1 MKGKEN
7 DNLIRVLFLQVRAGG
22 YMSRI
27 KISACYIVKN
37 EGENLVRSIRSLAG
51 QVDELVVVDTGST
64 DDTRQLARQ
73 MGARVYE
80 YQWQDDF
87 AAARNYALART
98 QGDWLVLLDA
108 DEYFTEQTAGNLR
121 RLLESTGAECN
132 GYLVQIV
139 NYDADKGEVQDRFYQ
154 LRLARR
160 QPGLAYQGII
170 HERLLVHGT
179 DLDGIKLVKKNVLEI
194 IHTGYRQGIAVAK
207 NQRNLQ
213 LLHKAMAA
221 GQSEEE
227 LSQYLCISYA
237 EQGEWERALYYGWLN
252 IRQGRRMITYGSQC
266 HRILMEYYAKQ
277 PGLEAAAKRLE
288 LCRLAVEQFP
298 ELPDFHGEYSECLFF
313 WQRYREAAEE
323 MGTALALWEKYDGME
338 PCLLQES
345 HIAMMQKRRGLFEE
359 KAAAAARL
367 RLTACLICRNE
378 AANIQAWLDN
388 VSGFADEIIV
398 VDTGS
403 TDGTGD
409 ILAADGIAYYAY
421 SWQGDFGAAKNFALE
436 KVSGDWLVF
445 LDADEAFQYPA
456 SVRGS
461 ICHLLAQQAGCEA
474 VAVPLYNI
482 DADNNGNIINTNQV
496 VRIFQNKPYLRYEGE
511 VHEQLVDIYQKER
524 QLCTCYGGKLLSVY
538 HTGYSA
544 GVIQQ
549 KLARNLQLLLKA
561 IGEGEEAER
570 YYGSLAACYFGRGQY
585 QQALDYALLA
595 TSSPYQ
601 SQANQG
607 DCYWVALE
615 AMEALGYAYED
626 MLAVAEAARQLLP
639 DLPDFW
645 GYKGYCLA
653 RQGHWPAGRQLLEK
667 AFSLYEAGKKQYTFA
682 GASHFVQLEL
692 QFSTYLAECYFHLG
706 EWLISREL
714 YLKVLGRNKWY
725 VEAITGYLDTGAE
738 PDTLYSLYQP
748 DERQQLER
756 LLYLHGF
763 RQEKDKGQEN
773 IRSKMTVLAENI
785 QFLFVSLLA
794 GRPDFSS
801 VLVREQLR
809 LLPEGLQKII
819 YLYHGRGEAGQVITG
834 DDYNSMKAA
843 VNLWGTDEM
852 IAGYAALAEKLA
864 R

>member
-1 MKGKEN
+1 
-7 DNLIRVLFLQVRAGG
+7 
-22 YMSRI
+22 MSRM

-37 EGENLVRSIRSLAG
+37 EGENLVRSIRSLAS

-73 MGARVYE
+73 LGARVYE

-87 AAARNYALART
+87 AAARNYALVRA

-121 RLLESTGAECN
+121 RLVESAGADCN

-160 QPGLAYQGII
+160 QPGLAYQGFV
-170 HERLLVHGT
+170 HERLLVNGAV
-179 DLDGIKLVKKNVLEI
+179 LEGLKFVKKDVLEI
-194 IHTGYRQGIAVAK
+194 IHTGYRQGIAAAK
-207 NQRNLQ
+207 NKRNLQ
-213 LLHKAMAA
+213 LLQKAIAA

-227 LSQYLCISYA
+227 LSRYLCTGYA
-237 EQGEWERALYYGWLN
+237 DLGDWEKALYYGWLN
-252 IRQGRRMITYGSQC
+252 IKQGRKMITYGSQC
-266 HRILMEYYAKQ
+266 HRILMEYYAQ
-277 PGLEAAAKRLE
+277 QQGLAAAGKRLE

-323 MGTALALWEKYDGME
+323 MGTALALWENYDGME
-338 PCLLQES
+338 PCLLQEE
-345 HIAMMQKRRGLFEE
+345 HIAMMQKRRVLFEE
-359 KAAAAARL
+359 KAAATAGL
-367 RLTACLICRNE
+367 HLTACLICRDE
-378 AANIQAWLDN
+378 ADNIQAWLDN
-388 VSGFADEIIV
+388 ARVFADEIIV

-403 TDGTGD
+403 SDGTRD
-409 ILAADGIAYYAY
+409 ILAANGITYYTY

-436 KVSGDWLVF
+436 KATGDWLVF
-445 LDADEAFQYPA
+445 LDTDEAFQYPA

-461 ICHLLAQQAGCEA
+461 ICQVLAQQAGCEA

-496 VRIFQNKPYLRYEGE
+496 VRIFQNKPYLRYEGA
-511 VHEQLVDIYQKER
+511 VHEQLMDISQKER
-524 QLCTCYGGKLLSVY
+524 QLCICCGGKLLSVN

-549 KLARNLQLLLKA
+549 KLARNLQLMLEA
-561 IGEGEEAER
+561 VRAGAEAER
-570 YYGSLAACYFGRGQY
+570 YYGSLAECYFGRGQY

-615 AMEALGYAYED
+615 AMEELGYAYDD
-626 MLAVAEAARQLLP
+626 MLAVAEAARKLLP

-653 RQGHWPAGRQLLEK
+653 RQGHWAAGRRLLEK
-667 AFSLYEAGKKQYTFA
+667 AFALHEVGEAKAEFA
-682 GASHFVQLEL
+682 GASHFAQLEL
-692 QFSTYLAECYFHLG
+692 QFLTYLAECYFHLG
-706 EWLISREL
+706 EWLLSREL
-714 YLKVLGRNKWY
+714 YLKVLDSNKWY
-725 VEAITGYLDTGAE
+725 AEAITGYLDTGAE
-738 PDTLYSLYQP
+738 EDTLYSLYEP
-748 DERQQLER
+748 GERQQLER
-756 LLYLHGF
+756 LLQMQGF
-763 RQEKDKGQEN
+763 RQDRMGEQDDM
-773 IRSKMTVLAENI
+773 RSKMKILAENI

-819 YLYHGRGEAGQVITG
+819 YLYHGRGEAGQVIKG
-834 DDYNSMKAA
+834 DDYNSMKVA
-843 VNLWGTDEM
+843 VDMWGTDEM
-852 IAGYAALAEKLA
+852 IAGYAALAEKIGEVGT
-864 R
+864 

>member
-1 MKGKEN
+1 
-7 DNLIRVLFLQVRAGG
+7 
-22 YMSRI
+22 MSRV

-37 EGENLVRSIRSLAG
+37 EEENLVRSIRSLAG
-51 QVDELVVVDTGST
+51 QADELVVVDTGST

-73 MGARVYE
+73 LGARVYE

-121 RLLESTGAECN
+121 RLVENAEAECN

-139 NYDADKGEVQDRFYQ
+139 NYDGDKGEVQDRFYQ

-179 DLDGIKLVKKNVLEI
+179 ELDGIKLVKNNVLEI
-194 IHTGYRQGIAVAK
+194 IHTGYRQGIAAEK
-207 NQRNLQ
+207 NKRNLQ
-213 LLHKAMAA
+213 LLHKAIAA
-221 GQSEEE
+221 GQSEAE
-227 LSQYLCISYA
+227 LSEYLCTGYA
-237 EQGEWERALYYGWLN
+237 DLGDWEKALYYGWLN
-252 IRQGRRMITYGSQC
+252 IRQGRKMITYGSQC
-266 HRILMEYYAKQ
+266 HRVLMEYYARQ
-277 PGLEAAAKRLE
+277 QGLAAAEKRLE

-313 WQRYREAAEE
+313 WHRYEEAAEE
-323 MGTALALWEKYDGME
+323 MGTALALWEKYDGIE

-345 HIAMMQKRRGLFEE
+345 HINLMRKRRGMFEE
-359 KAAAAARL
+359 KAAAVAGL
-367 RLTACLICRNE
+367 RLIACLICRDE

-388 VSGFADEIIV
+388 TRAFADEIIV

-403 TDGTGD
+403 ADGTRD
-409 ILAADGIAYYAY
+409 ILAANGVAYYTY
-421 SWQGDFGAAKNFALE
+421 TWQGDFGAAKNFAIE
-436 KVSGDWLVF
+436 RATGDWLVF
-445 LDADEAFQYPA
+445 LDADETFQYPG
-456 SVRGS
+456 SVRGG
-461 ICHLLAQQAGCEA
+461 ICQVLAQQAGCEA

-482 DADNNGNIINTNQV
+482 DADNNGNLINTNQV
-496 VRIFQNKPYLRYEGE
+496 VRIFQHQPYLRYEGA
-511 VHEQLVDIYQKER
+511 VHEQLVDISQKER
-524 QLCTCYGGKLLSVY
+524 QLCTCYGGKLLSVH

-544 GVIQQ
+544 GIIQQ
-549 KLARNLQLLLKA
+549 KLARNLQLMLEA
-561 IGEGEEAER
+561 VRDGAEAER
-570 YYGSLAACYFGRGQY
+570 YYGSLAECYFGRGQY

-595 TSSPYQ
+595 TRSPYQ
-601 SQANQG
+601 SPANQG

-615 AMEALGYAYED
+615 AMEVLGYAYDD

-653 RQGHWPAGRQLLEK
+653 RQGHWAAGRRQLEK
-667 AFSLYEAGKKQYTFA
+667 AFALHEAGEAKAVFA
-682 GASHFVQLEL
+682 GASHFAQLEL

-706 EWLISREL
+706 EWRLSRNL
-714 YLKVLGRNKWY
+714 YLKVLSRNKWY

-738 PDTLYSLYQP
+738 EDTLYSLYEP
-748 DERQQLER
+748 EERQLLER
-756 LLYLHGF
+756 VLYLHGF
-763 RQEKDKGQEN
+763 RQEKAEAQED
-773 IRSKMTVLAENI
+773 IRRKMMALAENI

-819 YLYHGRGEAGQVITG
+819 YLYHGRGEAGQMIAS
-834 DDYNSMKAA
+834 DDYNSMKDA
-843 VNLWGTDEM
+843 VNMWGTDEM
-852 IAGYAALAEKLA
+852 IAGYAALAEKIGEVGA
-864 R
+864 